1 MIRYH
6 KFLIALMLIGLLLL
20 AACTLDLSYEKD
32 VEEVDIIEEVW
43 DILHEQYVDLEE
55 LDDERLLEGAIRGMV
70 SEIEDPYTN
79 YLGPQEN
86 ALSLSELEGDF
97 SGIGATLTMEN
108 DQLKVVAPIKDSPAA
123 EAGIK
128 PGDIILAVD
137 GVDTSKM
144 NLVEAVL
151 NIRGK
156 KGTPVT
162 LKVLHPDEQEPVE
175 IEIVRAEIKLPS
187 VRWEM
192 LSDRIAHITVTNF
205 SNRTGS
211 EFETALEEMKE
222 EVVAAIVLDLRDN
235 PGGIVDA
242 AVEVAGQFLDGE
254 MVIYALDNKGK
265 KEEWYA
271 RSGGLALDIP
281 LVVLVNEH
289 SASAS
294 EVVAGALQDHERGW
308 LVGVTTYGKGRM
320 NLVNELNNGGS
331 LYVTFARWFTP
342 LGRQIDDI
350 GITPDYQVEMTSED
364 IENELDPP
372 LEVAVEYLRLKL

>member
-20 AACTLDLSYEKD
+20 AACTLDFSYEKD
-32 VEEVDIIEEVW
+32 VDEVDIIEEVW
-43 DILHEQYVDLEE
+43 NTLHEQYVDLEQ

-97 SGIGATLTMEN
+97 SGIGATLTMED

-192 LSDRIAHITVTNF
+192 RSDAIAHITVTNF

-222 EVVAAIVLDLRDN
+222 AGVAATVLDLRDN

-265 KEEWYA
+265 QEEWYA

-308 LVGVTTYGKGRM
+308 LVGVTTYGKGTM
-320 NLVNELNNGGS
+320 NLVNELSNGGS

-342 LGRQIDDI
+342 LGRQIDDK

-364 IENELDPP
+364 IENEIDPQ